1 MSNFVAEIFTWEST
15 SKHNEYEL
23 YFKKKD
29 LGNNRDDY
37 DDPPSNACSRRIQQ
51 QQGRKQS

>member
-29 LGNNRDDY
+29 LGNNRYDY
-37 DDPPSNACSRRIQQ
+37 DDSPSNACSRRIQQ
-51 QQGRKQS
+51 QQK